1 MTIEKKNIFL
11 EKTAETI
18 KYTSSG
24 FNSSRYPN
32 RDVSFHAS
40 ILKQKLENCLIQI
53 QQEEQSNENIKKG
66 FYLEFSSAPNFDLAT
81 KSLENRTEGIRL
93 LNVQEKKQEN
103 DTNIVTATVYIPDNK
118 KNYFLNKVNDY
129 KTKVT
134 QKEKP
139 QNNDLISSINDI
151 KIATI
156 ESLWTSK
163 IELLPNNQAEWCEVW
178 LRNDFNNITD
188 NNINEDFQ
196 NLCSKNAIQCN
207 NESISFPELIV
218 KLVHANIN
226 QLNLLIKECPFVSE
240 IRRACEVPSFFDSL
254 PKKEQKEWVN
264 ELLSRTN
271 YQDTNVAICLL
282 DTGVNIH
289 HPLLQKASNP
299 EFIQAENTS
308 WSIED
313 RIGHGTEMAG
323 ISLFN
328 DFQNALETNEP
339 INIYCKIESVKILP
353 DYCQNNPELYGEIT
367 RQAISLAEI
376 KNPNSNRV
384 ICMAVTCKDDKSQK
398 GEPSSWSAV
407 LDSITSGSEENSVKR
422 LFIISAGNVYP
433 NEFINQEYPN
443 VNLLYP
449 VENPGQSWNAVTVGA
464 YCGKDILTEEELIKD
479 GFQPLA
485 KYGELSPYSS
495 TSLSWDK
502 KWAIKPDVLFD
513 GGNLA
518 TNGKDF
524 TESTDLSLITTSN
537 DLMNRLFTTTHATSP
552 AAAQAAYFAAR
563 IYSEYPNIWA
573 ETVRALMIHSAEWTE
588 AMKKQFCQEDT
599 KTKGRRIL
607 LKTCGYGIPN
617 LSKAIQC
624 LNNSVNL
631 IIQGELQPYDKD
643 GFKEM
648 HIHTLPWPK
657 EILRDLGDVDVTLK
671 ITLSY
676 FIEPNP
682 REVGWKDKYRYASCG
697 LRFDINNSNENKED
711 FKKRINKSMRG
722 DNPNDKGEGSSG
734 SDRWYLGSSNRDVG
748 SIHSDF
754 CKISAVQICECNLIA
769 VYPVS
774 GWWKT
779 RTNLERYN
787 KKVRYA
793 LVVSLSTPKI
803 DVDFYTP
810 IITQIQNV
818 SEITIGL

>member
-81 KSLENRTEGIRL
+81 KSLENIQKGIRL
-93 LNVQEKKQEN
+93 LNVQEKDKK
-103 DTNIVTATVYIPDNK
+103 TVTATVYVPK
-118 KNYFLNKVNDY
+118 KEENHFLNKIKDY
-129 KTKVT
+129 GSKLN
-134 QKEKP
+134 EKGKP
-139 QNNDLISSINDI
+139 KNNDLISSIDDI
-151 KIATI
+151 KLA
-156 ESLWTSK
+156 SLDSFWTSK
-163 IELLPNNQAEWCEVW
+163 KELLPDKQAEWCEIW
-178 LRNDFNNITD
+178 LKYDFNKKDKRSISAV
-188 NNINEDFQ
+188 EKDFQ
-196 NLCSKNAIQCN
+196 TLCKKYDIQINDKKVC
-207 NESISFPELIV
+207 FPELII
-218 KLVHANIN
+218 KLVRANAE
-226 QLNLLIKECPFVSE
+226 QLTLIIKECLFVAE

-254 PKKEQKEWVN
+254 SKKEQKEWVN

-282 DTGVNIH
+282 DTGVNIL
-289 HPLLQKASNP
+289 HPLLQMASNP
-299 EFIQAENTS
+299 EYVQAVNPS

-313 RIGHGTEMAG
+313 KNGHGTEMAG

-328 DFQNALETNEP
+328 DFQSALEINKP
-339 INIYCKIESVKILP
+339 INIYSKIESVKILP
-353 DYCQNNPELYGEIT
+353 DYGQNHPELYGAIT
-367 RQAISLAEI
+367 SQAISLAEI
-376 KNPNSNRV
+376 NNPNSNRV
-384 ICMAVTCKDDKSQK
+384 ICMAITCKDDKSQK

-407 LDSITSGSEENSVKR
+407 LDSITSGSEENAIKR
-422 LFIISAGNVYP
+422 LFIISAGNIYP
-433 NEFINQEYPN
+433 NEFIDQEYPN
-443 VNLLYP
+443 VNLLHS
-449 VENPGQSWNAVTVGA
+449 VENPGQSWNAITVGA
-464 YCGKDILTEEELIKD
+464 YCGKDILTEKELIKD

-485 KYGELSPYSS
+485 KNKELSPYSS

-502 KWAIKPDVLFD
+502 KWAIKPEVLFD

-524 TESTDLSLITTSN
+524 TQSTDLSLLTTSN
-537 DLMNRLFTTTHATSP
+537 DLMNRLLTTTHATSP
-552 AAAQAAYFAAR
+552 ASAQAAYFASR
-563 IYSEYPNIWA
+563 IYSEYPNIWP

-631 IIQGELQPYDKD
+631 VIQGELQPYDKD

-671 ITLSY
+671 VTLSY
-676 FIEPNP
+676 FIEPSP

-734 SDRWYLGSSNRDVG
+734 SDRWYLGSNNRDVG

-754 CKISAVQICECNLIA
+754 CKASAVQLCECNLIA

-810 IITQIQNV
+810 IITQIQNAT
-818 SEITIGL
+818 EITIGL